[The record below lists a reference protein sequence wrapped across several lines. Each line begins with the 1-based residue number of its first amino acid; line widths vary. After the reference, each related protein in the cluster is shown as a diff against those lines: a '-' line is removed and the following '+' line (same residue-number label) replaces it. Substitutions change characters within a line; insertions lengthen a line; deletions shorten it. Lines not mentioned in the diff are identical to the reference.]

1 MRTLRA
7 APSSPHGP
15 GSPVRGVVSPSR
27 TGPSL
32 RAIPFLRAAAGPV
45 ELLSEAQRQLLAGLA
60 TVHHYRSRAIVYR
73 EGSPAEAVF
82 IIGGGTVKAFRDL
95 PSGRRRIAAFLFA
108 EDLFG
113 LAEAGRYVNT
123 VQAIGP
129 VTVSRLAMADLL
141 EALEGDSGLEL
152 AFLCKA
158 VHELRQAQ
166 RHTIMVGRRHAAG
179 RLAMLLR
186 LLEKHAAR
194 PCGPEGIPIP
204 MSRSDIANYLG
215 LSLEAVVRA
224 SRQLERQGIVDFIGR
239 NQARILDRS
248 RFDALVAA
256 I

>member
-1 MRTLRA
+1 
-7 APSSPHGP
+7 
-15 GSPVRGVVSPSR
+15 VVGPSR
-27 TGPSL
+27 SGPSL
-32 RAIPFLRAAAGPV
+32 RAIPFLKAAAGSPV

-60 TVHHYRSRAIVYR
+60 TIHHYRTRAIVYR

-82 IIGGGTVKAFRDL
+82 IISSGAVKAFRDL

-108 EDLFG
+108 HDLFG
-113 LAEAGRYVNT
+113 LAEAGRYVNS

-129 VTVSRLAMADLL
+129 VTVSRIATSDLL
-141 EALEGDSGLEL
+141 AALQGNSGLEL

-158 VHELRQAQ
+158 VHALRQAQ
-166 RHTIMVGRRHAAG
+166 RHTIIVGRRHAAG

-186 LLEKHAAR
+186 LLEKHATH
-194 PCGPEGIPIP
+194 PSGPEGIPIP

-224 SRQLERQGIVDFIGR
+224 CRQLERQGIVDFVGR
-239 NQARILDRS
+239 NRARILDRA

-256 I
+256 L